1 MTIQPYSLRAITGQS
16 VTISAFL
23 IQDDLKRNVTVQ
35 GPYNDF
41 GSWNPPR
48 LENIFRILLKL
59 SDIPENPTSQQFL
72 TMTFKDFKN
81 LTITNELMS
90 QNTDLQQ

>member
-23 IQDDLKRNVTVQ
+23 VQDDLKRNVTVQ

-41 GSWNPPR
+41 GYFDPPR
-48 LENIFRILLKL
+48 LKNIFKILLKL
-59 SDIPENPTSQQFL
+59 SDIPENPTSEQFL

-81 LTITNELMS
+81 LTITNELVS
-90 QNTDLQQ
+90 QNKDSQ